1 MRLRTS
7 PQSNS
12 PQGSHRLVGC
22 SSFNEAADFAA
33 EQPQQSAY
41 PPQPNPS
48 FNEAADFAA
57 EQRDSPTGYLAK
69 YVAASMRLRTSP
81 QSNPR
86 PRPRDRSR
94 KDCFNEA
101 ADFAAEQPTLI
112 VSPLIWSSRLQ

>member
-57 EQRDSPTGYLAK
+57 EQLG
-69 YVAASMRLRTSP
+69 
-81 QSNPR
+81 
-86 PRPRDRSR
+86 
-94 KDCFNEA
+94 
-101 ADFAAEQPTLI
+101 
-112 VSPLIWSSRLQ
+112 VSLTATRHRAPLQ